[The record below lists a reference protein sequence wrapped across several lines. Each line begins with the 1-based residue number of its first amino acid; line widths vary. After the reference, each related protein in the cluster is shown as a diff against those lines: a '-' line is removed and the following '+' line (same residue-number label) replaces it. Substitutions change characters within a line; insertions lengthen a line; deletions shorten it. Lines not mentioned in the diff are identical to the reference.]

1 MKTLIYVKAMTAG
14 VLASL
19 LMAGTALAMD
29 SVVVEE
35 RMEEISEQ
43 TSTSDKPRVEALE
56 AQVEEL
62 EALIRMMLEERHDS

>member
-1 MKTLIYVKAMTAG
+1 MKTLVNLKTMTAG

-35 RMEEISEQ
+35 RMAEISEQ
-43 TSTSDKPRVEALE
+43 TSTSDKSRVEALE
-56 AQVEEL
+56 TQVEEL
-62 EALIRMMLEERHDS
+62 EALIRMMLEEGNDN